1 MALINGDAIHDQGD
15 VPLVQ
20 LWLCQNVIK
29 HFDDCFGS
37 PVGLQ
42 KVIARINVDINLV
55 LQTGNA
61 VGQVLF
67 QFRVCFV
74 DNGSF
79 VRGLSHGVDQLTLV
93 HGLELLLAF
102 GELTLQRVNGISN
115 LLFPFRLLLDGI
127 LKAFQDSCGIVP
139 DDLDI
144 AFEQLVQLVHA
155 DMVAGAAF
163 APPAVVC
170 AARVSGRKVGTR
182 HGEHRR
188 SAVSAIQKAGVIGS
202 ILFLAAV
209 VASGTKLELL
219 LRIGEG
225 AGIDDRGVCVLDDD
239 MLILVQSLILAI
251 DIGSG
256 ILFLPQRP
264 YIKIIAENA

>member
-55 LQTGNA
+55 LQAGNA
-61 VGQVLF
+61 VGQILF
-67 QFRVCFV
+67 QFRICFV
-74 DNGSF
+74 DNDSF

-102 GELTLQRVNGISN
+102 GELTFQRVNGISN

-144 AFEQLVQLVHA
+144 ALEQLVQLVHA
-155 DMVAGAAF
+155 DMVAGTAF
-163 APPAVVC
+163 ASPAVVC
-170 AARVSGRKVGTR
+170 AAGVGRLQIR
-182 HGEHRR
+182 
-188 SAVSAIQKAGVIGS
+188 A
-202 ILFLAAV
+202 
-209 VASGTKLELL
+209 
-219 LRIGEG
+219 
-225 AGIDDRGVCVLDDD
+225 
-239 MLILVQSLILAI
+239 
-251 DIGSG
+251 
-256 ILFLPQRP
+256 
-264 YIKIIAENA
+264 